1 MPISNKLDSLIKL
14 IKKNLLMEAEQH
26 VVHENYV
33 LPLGLELMI
42 IKK

>member
-26 VVHENYV
+26 VVYENYV
-33 LPLGLELMI
+33 ASWIGI
-42 IKK
+42 DDH